1 MNSVEKAHG
10 RIEYREYHVLDSSVL
25 PASMTGAWVG
35 LKTIGLAISYRMTKQ
50 KESRLEYRYFISSAA
65 LTSNRLAQAVRS
77 HWGIENKLH
86 WVLDVSMD
94 EDDNQIFR
102 GHAAANMAT
111 MRHLSLN
118 MLRAETSKAMSVPR
132 KQRRAHIDEGYLEK
146 VVMAGL
152 SMDEK

>member
-1 MNSVEKAHG
+1 LQLLLVIL
-10 RIEYREYHVLDSSVL
+10 R
-25 PASMTGAWVG
+25 
-35 LKTIGLAISYRMTKQ
+35 
-50 KESRLEYRYFISSAA
+50 
-65 LTSNRLAQAVRS
+65 QA
-77 HWGIENKLH
+77 
-86 WVLDVSMD
+86 
-94 EDDNQIFR
+94 IFR